1 MDQVQ
6 QELATLPRHHLQ
18 LLVDA
23 AAQRLVR
30 FLPSPRSG
38 PRHHRVLQ
46 VVIARLV
53 GGLAGA
59 RVVQRVALRVHALV
73 ALRVLP
79 REHEQSGLR
88 VVVRPDVL
96 EALAELAEHERRHGV
111 AEVLLGGEGEAAP
124 AARTAEQPALNALLG
139 DESGAVVPVVVAGKQ
154 VGILGLLDLPL
165 GKRDLDVGELGK
177 RPVGDEKR
185 PSWRVMGR
193 EKAYDSEWTV
203 CGSEAYTPR
212 RTC

>member
-6 QELATLPRHHLQ
+6 QKLATPPRHHLQ
-18 LLVDA
+18 LLVNA

-30 FLPSPRSG
+30 FLAATRAR

-53 GGLAGA
+53 GGLAGE
-59 RVVQRVALRVHALV
+59 RVVQGVALRVHALL

-79 REHEQSGLR
+79 GEHQRADLR
-88 VVVRPDVL
+88 VVVLPDVL

-111 AEVLLGGEGEAAP
+111 AEVFLGGEGEAAT
-124 AARTAEQPALNALLG
+124 AARTAEKPALNALVS
-139 DESGAVVPVVVAGKQ
+139 DESGTMMPVVVAGKQ
-154 VGILGLLDLPL
+154 VGVLGLLDLPL

-177 RPVGDEKR
+177 RPVCDEKR
-185 PSWRVMGR
+185 PSWM
-193 EKAYDSEWTV
+193 
-203 CGSEAYTPR
+203 
-212 RTC
+212 